1 MKYLIYENHIFK
13 QAHHNELDFFSLK
26 NPNLYFTIKIIS
38 ELGACPEIYEGT
50 LCKDNNQ
57 NVIKRGVLLNII
69 DDARDL
75 ITKENVVDWLICVKQ
90 SKTAKYTRDIYFIDE
105 KDDETGFYQSSYF
118 GINLSDTLLESK
130 FEYAYEL
137 DIYNF
142 DEYKLYHK
150 EFDGNYY
157 LVCDN
162 IREI

>member
-13 QAHHNELDFFSLK
+13 QANNQINKRLDFFSLK

-90 SKTAKYTRDIYFIDE
+90 SK
-105 KDDETGFYQSSYF
+105 
-118 GINLSDTLLESK
+118 N
-130 FEYAYEL
+130 
-137 DIYNF
+137 
-142 DEYKLYHK
+142 
-150 EFDGNYY
+150 
-157 LVCDN
+157 C
-162 IREI
+162 